1 MSKQIVTEIRDRQ
14 TFFSMLNNNP
24 GIIILKLGAKWC
36 GPCKRIEK
44 DVHNFF
50 AKSPPEVICC
60 DIDVDECFDL
70 YSLLKSKRMVNGIPV
85 LMCYKQGNTSV
96 APDDSVTGSDKQA
109 LHAFFNRCSRQFSG

>member
-44 DVHNFF
+44 DVHDFF

-85 LMCYKQGNTSV
+85 LMCYKQGNTTV

-109 LHAFFNRCSRQFSG
+109 LHAFFARCSRQL